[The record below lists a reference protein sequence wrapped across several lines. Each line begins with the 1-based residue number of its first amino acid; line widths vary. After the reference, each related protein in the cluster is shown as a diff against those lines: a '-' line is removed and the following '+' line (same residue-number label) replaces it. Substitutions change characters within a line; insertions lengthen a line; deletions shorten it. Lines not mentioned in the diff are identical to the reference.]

1 LYLVES
7 IVMTRFLFI
16 PNQGYFM
23 TKICIIVSSVGK
35 NLTLAKEIQ
44 HYLKEKK
51 AEVHILNLV
60 EMNLPMYT
68 SNAESHHSAEKLIS
82 EYHETLKADA
92 LIFVAPEYNGGPPPV
107 FSNFIAW
114 VSRSTKNWRECFNN
128 KSALIAS
135 ASGGGGVSALAIMRL
150 QLSFLGMNVMGRQLL
165 STLEKPHKAD
175 HLSEICDRFLDM
187 V

>member
-1 LYLVES
+1 
-7 IVMTRFLFI
+7 MA
-16 PNQGYFM
+16 
-23 TKICIIVSSVGK
+23 KICIIVASVGK
-35 NLTLAKEIQ
+35 NLKLADEIR
-44 HYLKEKK
+44 HYLKTKN

-68 SNAESHHSAEKLIS
+68 SQSEAHHSAEKLIS
-82 EYHETLKADA
+82 TYKDTLHADA

-150 QLSFLGMNVMGRQLL
+150 QLSFLGVNVMGRQLL

-175 HLSEICDRFLDM
+175 HLNEICDRFLEM
-187 V
+187 I